1 MTVEKSQSQTLKMYS
16 HDPLCGQDCYCSSV
30 CDDVVC
36 NCDLITRVR
45 EDERALIA
53 DRMRPI
59 LAAHR
64 ISLWALDSSMAE
76 LRKACDKVPPPLP
89 PSVGVPEKWR
99 P

>member
-1 MTVEKSQSQTLKMYS
+1 MT
-16 HDPLCGQDCYCSSV
+16 HDPMCWYYDPDKIAAAAVNDGWPCI
-30 CDDVVC
+30 
-36 NCDLITRVR
+36 CDLIARVR
-45 EDERALIA
+45 EDEGALIA
-53 DRMRPI
+53 DRMLPI

-76 LRKACDKVPPPLP
+76 LRKAVDKVPPPLP

>member
-1 MTVEKSQSQTLKMYS
+1 MT
-16 HDPLCGQDCYCSSV
+16 HDPLCPQYDCWLEGCTV
-30 CDDVVC
+30 CDEC
-36 NCDLITRVR
+36 LLIARVR

-76 LRKACDKVPPPLP
+76 LRKACDKAPPPLP